1 MAGRRRLGIVVL
13 PVPSPLPVPKKL
25 HVAVVGLGF
34 GGAFVP
40 IHLCHPDVSQV
51 TVCDADPARAEKM
64 RTQFGITQVQPTLEA
79 VLADPSV
86 DAVHLNSG
94 IPDHAAQSIAIL
106 DAGKHCACTVPMATT
121 LDEIRAVIAATR
133 RSGKNYMMMETQ
145 VYAREFLHAQ
155 QLQREGFFG
164 PLQLLRGAHYQDM
177 EGWPAYWQGLPP
189 MWYATHAIS
198 PCLALAGVR
207 AKSVRCLGSGTMRA
221 EFRSRYGNPFPVE
234 TAVFQLDR
242 AEPLAMEI
250 TRTLF
255 HFAHGYSESFNIYGE
270 NGTLEAAQ
278 IHQEP
283 NVIFRLARLG
293 VAPGPRATAHERIMP
308 PDFGHLLPP
317 EIAHFTGM
325 KNNEEPETAKDDG
338 RGGHFSVKHGGV
350 HGGSHPHL
358 VHEFI
363 RSIVERRKP
372 TIDEI
377 KGADWTA
384 PGICAHESALRGGA
398 VVEIPAFG

>member
-1 MAGRRRLGIVVL
+1 VQ
-13 PVPSPLPVPKKL
+13 KKIN
-25 HVAVVGLGF
+25 VAVVGLGF

-40 IHLCHPDVSQV
+40 IHLRHPDVGRVS
-51 TVCDADPARAEKM
+51 VCDADPARVAKM
-64 RTQFGITQVQPTLEA
+64 QTQFGIAHVHATLA
-79 VLADPSV
+79 DVLADPAV

-94 IPDHAAQSIAIL
+94 IPDHAAQSVAIL

-121 LDEIRAVIAATR
+121 LDGIRAVIAATR

-155 QLQREGFFG
+155 ELHGQGFFG

-207 AKSVRCLGSGTMRA
+207 ARSVRCFGSGVMRE
-221 EFRSRYGNPFPVE
+221 EFRKKYGNPFPAE
-234 TAVFQLDR
+234 TAIFALD
-242 AEPLAMEI
+242 APTPLVLEV

-255 HFAHGYSESFNIYGE
+255 HFAHGYCESFNVYGE
-270 NGTLEAAQ
+270 DATLEAAQ
-278 IHQEP
+278 VHHEAP
-283 NVIFRLARLG
+283 VLFKLARLG
-293 VAPGPRATAHERIMP
+293 AQPGPRASTVERITV
-308 PDFGHLLPP
+308 PDFAHRLPR

-325 KNNEEPETAKDDG
+325 KNTEHEEKTDDG

-363 RSIVERRKP
+363 RSIVEGRKP
-372 TIDEI
+372 AIDEI

-384 PGICAHESALRGGA
+384 PGICAHESALRNGA
-398 VVEIPAFG
+398 PVDIPDFR